1 MVSLAEWFRRRVV
14 VPVHEGS
21 NPPRHPNNAG
31 VASMV
36 EHLFRNQGVAGSTP
50 VSGSNQNL
58 GTQNGHVSQKCSNR
72 RIEA

>member
-1 MVSLAEWFRRRVV
+1 MA
-14 VPVHEGS
+14 PVMWVRIPQKTH
-21 NPPRHPNNAG
+21 NAG

-58 GTQNGHVSQKCSNR
+58 GARNGHVSQK
-72 RIEA
+72 